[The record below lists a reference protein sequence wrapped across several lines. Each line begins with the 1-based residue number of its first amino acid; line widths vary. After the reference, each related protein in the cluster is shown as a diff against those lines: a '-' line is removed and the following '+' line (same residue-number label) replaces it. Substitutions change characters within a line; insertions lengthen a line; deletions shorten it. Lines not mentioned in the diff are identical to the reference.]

1 MTQEQNIT
9 MTDEKGN
16 EITFTV
22 LADTVLQGKTYL
34 LVTEGE
40 EAETGE
46 TPCDI
51 LVRIGED
58 ADYWS
63 YAFVEDEDEL
73 ENVFKIFETML
84 SEEDENLEV

>member
-1 MTQEQNIT
+1 MIEEQNIT
-9 MTDEKGN
+9 MTDEEGN
-16 EITFTV
+16 ETIFTV

-40 EAETGE
+40 EETGE

-51 LVRIGED
+51 LVRTGED

-63 YAFVEDEDEL
+63 YMFVEDEDEL
-73 ENVFKIFETML
+73 ENVFKIFETIL
-84 SEEDENLEV
+84 SEEDGNLEV